1 MALTILTAGLA
12 ACGLL
17 LLLWSVAE
25 AMLLPLPRED
35 AVLVAPLQGGA
46 AEVERQIRGCRWMR
60 EHRGLRAQIIWI
72 DRGLTPE
79 GEDQAA
85 VMSVIYD
92 GIKAGRESMDTT
104 AFCRCVERLSARG
117 AELMV
122 LGCTELPLAVELYH
136 IHCRCIDPA
145 TELAKAAV
153 RFALGREPKSI

>member
-25 AMLLPLPRED
+25 

-79 GEDQAA
+79 GQEAAARLLRDAAGEQLCAAGQAA
-85 VMSVIYD
+85 EYL
-92 GIKAGRESMDTT
+92 
-104 AFCRCVERLSARG
+104 ERLG
-117 AELMV
+117 AFE
-122 LGCTELPLAVELYH
+122 A
-136 IHCRCIDPA
+136 
-145 TELAKAAV
+145 
-153 RFALGREPKSI
+153 

>member
-60 EHRGLRAQIIWI
+60 EQSGQPTH
-72 DRGLTPE
+72 PP
-79 GEDQAA
+79 
-85 VMSVIYD
+85 
-92 GIKAGRESMDTT
+92 AGR
-104 AFCRCVERLSARG
+104 RV
-117 AELMV
+117 
-122 LGCTELPLAVELYH
+122 LAVGPRH
-136 IHCRCIDPA
+136 
-145 TELAKAAV
+145 
-153 RFALGREPKSI
+153 GRGGQ

>member
-79 GEDQAA
+79 GQEAAARLLRDAACEQLCAAGQAA
-85 VMSVIYD
+85 EYL
-92 GIKAGRESMDTT
+92 
-104 AFCRCVERLSARG
+104 ERLG
-117 AELMV
+117 AFE
-122 LGCTELPLAVELYH
+122 A
-136 IHCRCIDPA
+136 
-145 TELAKAAV
+145 
-153 RFALGREPKSI
+153 

>member
-79 GEDQAA
+79 GQEAA
-85 VMSVIYD
+85 ARLA
-92 GIKAGRESMDTT
+92 AGCGGRAALRRRAGGRISGAAG
-104 AFCRCVERLSARG
+104 AFEA
-117 AELMV
+117 
-122 LGCTELPLAVELYH
+122 
-136 IHCRCIDPA
+136 
-145 TELAKAAV
+145 
-153 RFALGREPKSI
+153 

>member
-79 GEDQAA
+79 G
-85 VMSVIYD
+85 
-92 GIKAGRESMDTT
+92 GRPPRACCGMRRAS
-104 AFCRCVERLSARG
+104 S
-117 AELMV
+117 
-122 LGCTELPLAVELYH
+122 
-136 IHCRCIDPA
+136 
-145 TELAKAAV
+145 
-153 RFALGREPKSI
+153 FAPPGRRQNIWSGWGL

>member
-25 AMLLPLPRED
+25 AMLLPL
-35 AVLVAPLQGGA
+35 LQGGA

-79 GEDQAA
+79 GQEAAARLLRDAAGEQLCAAGQAA
-85 VMSVIYD
+85 EYL
-92 GIKAGRESMDTT
+92 
-104 AFCRCVERLSARG
+104 ERLG
-117 AELMV
+117 AFE
-122 LGCTELPLAVELYH
+122 A
-136 IHCRCIDPA
+136 
-145 TELAKAAV
+145 
-153 RFALGREPKSI
+153 

>member
-1 MALTILTAGLA
+1 MPSDRNAAGAIGSTINSSRKSSTINLGT

-79 GEDQAA
+79 GQEAAARLLRDAAGEQLCAAGQAA
-85 VMSVIYD
+85 EYL
-92 GIKAGRESMDTT
+92 
-104 AFCRCVERLSARG
+104 ERLG
-117 AELMV
+117 AFE
-122 LGCTELPLAVELYH
+122 A
-136 IHCRCIDPA
+136 
-145 TELAKAAV
+145 
-153 RFALGREPKSI
+153 

>member
-35 AVLVAPLQGGA
+35 AVLIAPLQGGA

-72 DRGLTPE
+72 DRGLLRDAA
-79 GEDQAA
+79 GEQLCAAEQAA
-85 VMSVIYD
+85 EYLEQLGAFAPGSSV
-92 GIKAGRESMDTT
+92 GMGEQALGAGAGQRDD
-104 AFCRCVERLSARG
+104 CRCGL
-117 AELMV
+117 
-122 LGCTELPLAVELYH
+122 
-136 IHCRCIDPA
+136 
-145 TELAKAAV
+145 
-153 RFALGREPKSI
+153 

>member
-79 GEDQAA
+79 GQEAA
-85 VMSVIYD
+85 ARLLRD
-92 GIKAGRESMDTT
+92 AAGRRQNIWSGWE
-104 AFCRCVERLSARG
+104 
-117 AELMV
+117 
-122 LGCTELPLAVELYH
+122 PLRPEPG
-136 IHCRCIDPA
+136 RPGRMG
-145 TELAKAAV
+145 ELA
-153 RFALGREPKSI
+153 LGAGAGQRDDRRCGL

>member
-60 EHRGLRAQIIWI
+60 EHRGL
-72 DRGLTPE
+72 TPE
-79 GEDQAA
+79 GQEAAARLLRDAAGEQLCAAGQAA
-85 VMSVIYD
+85 EYL
-92 GIKAGRESMDTT
+92 
-104 AFCRCVERLSARG
+104 ERLG
-117 AELMV
+117 AFE
-122 LGCTELPLAVELYH
+122 A
-136 IHCRCIDPA
+136 
-145 TELAKAAV
+145 
-153 RFALGREPKSI
+153 

>member
-46 AEVERQIRGCRWMR
+46 AAVERQSGGRWMR
-60 EHRGLRAQIIWI
+60 EQRGLRAQILWL

-79 GEDQAA
+79 GQEAAARLLRDAAGEQLCAAGQAA
-85 VMSVIYD
+85 EYL
-92 GIKAGRESMDTT
+92 
-104 AFCRCVERLSARG
+104 ERLG
-117 AELMV
+117 AFE
-122 LGCTELPLAVELYH
+122 A
-136 IHCRCIDPA
+136 
-145 TELAKAAV
+145 
-153 RFALGREPKSI
+153 

>member
-79 GEDQAA
+79 GQEAA
-85 VMSVIYD
+85 ARLLRD
-92 GIKAGRESMDTT
+92 AAGSFAPPGRRQNIWS
-104 AFCRCVERLSARG
+104 G
-117 AELMV
+117 W
-122 LGCTELPLAVELYH
+122 GPLRPEPG
-136 IHCRCIDPA
+136 RPGRMG
-145 TELAKAAV
+145 ELA
-153 RFALGREPKSI
+153 LGAGAGQRDDRRCGL

>member
-46 AEVERQIRGCRWMR
+46 GRGGAADPPAARWMR

-79 GEDQAA
+79 GQEAAARLLRDAAGEQLCAAGQAA
-85 VMSVIYD
+85 EYL
-92 GIKAGRESMDTT
+92 
-104 AFCRCVERLSARG
+104 ERLG
-117 AELMV
+117 AFE
-122 LGCTELPLAVELYH
+122 A
-136 IHCRCIDPA
+136 
-145 TELAKAAV
+145 
-153 RFALGREPKSI
+153 

>member
-79 GEDQAA
+79 GQEAA
-85 VMSVIYD
+85 ARLLRD
-92 GIKAGRESMDTT
+92 AAGEQLCAAGQLHQLNSGLHIALLPILFAVAALLFSRWLAEGYALREENEG
-104 AFCRCVERLSARG
+104 F
-117 AELMV
+117 
-122 LGCTELPLAVELYH
+122 
-136 IHCRCIDPA
+136 I
-145 TELAKAAV
+145 
-153 RFALGREPKSI
+153 

>member
-79 GEDQAA
+79 GQEAA
-85 VMSVIYD
+85 
-92 GIKAGRESMDTT
+92 A
-104 AFCRCVERLSARG
+104 RLLRDA
-117 AELMV
+117 
-122 LGCTELPLAVELYH
+122 
-136 IHCRCIDPA
+136 
-145 TELAKAAV
+145 AAV
-153 RFALGREPKSI
+153 RQLSHCDAVLLVEACGRSAYTAVSRAQQMIQDAGKPLAGYLVLEDVK

>member
-72 DRGLTPE
+72 DRGLTP
-79 GEDQAA
+79 
-85 VMSVIYD
+85 
-92 GIKAGRESMDTT
+92 GRRQNIWS
-104 AFCRCVERLSARG
+104 G
-117 AELMV
+117 W
-122 LGCTELPLAVELYH
+122 GPLRPEPG
-136 IHCRCIDPA
+136 RPGRMG
-145 TELAKAAV
+145 ELA
-153 RFALGREPKSI
+153 LGAGAGQRDDRRCGL